1 MAGPWTGGRDRQ
13 HRDNQV
19 ILCLT
24 CLRARELTLRIERT
38 LKKVGGS
45 VMVPI
50 PAEILRELRW
60 EPGLKVTVDSEGG
73 GIRVEPAVKRPS
85 PEVMEFVAR
94 FFGEYDEAMR
104 ELADR

>member
-1 MAGPWTGGRDRQ
+1 MK
-13 HRDNQV
+13 
-19 ILCLT
+19 
-24 CLRARELTLRIERT
+24 IERE

-60 EPGLKVTVDSEGG
+60 EPGLKVTVGSEGG

-85 PEVMEFVAR
+85 PEVMEFVAE
-94 FFGEYDEAMR
+94 FFEEYDEAMR